1 MFYRPPAINQKAI
14 SPNASSTANANPAS
28 VAILSGR
35 RQRAAGPNWEA
46 TNAAI
51 TNKINAVIR
60 RCRSNPFIAGMLP
73 LHGAGPDSDK
83 LPDPCIIAR
92 IWLGAGMR
100 SKDELKRAVCEAI
113 DRHGNEIIAL
123 GEEILHHPET
133 GFNERKTAA
142 LVAERMRQLELQP
155 ETGLALTGVKGR
167 IRGKAPGPRLA
178 LIGELDSL
186 RTSDHP
192 LADAHTGAAH
202 TCGHNAQIAGMLGV
216 AVGLSA
222 IGAAADLAGELV
234 FFAVPAEEFIDVEE
248 RLGRKEAGEIEFL
261 LGKPELLAK
270 GHFDDIDM
278 AMMIHAGSH
287 DQMSKRSY
295 IADSSNG
302 ALVKMIRFMGRASH
316 AGGAP
321 QLGINA
327 LSAAMLALSAIHAQ
341 RESFWDKDT
350 VRIHPIITKGGDAV
364 SVVPAEVTMET
375 FVRAGSRE
383 AIIDANIKVDR
394 CLRAGAMAMGAEV
407 EINTIPGYLPQRN
420 DRRLGETFGHNVETL
435 FGAGSFDIG
444 GHRTGS
450 TDMGDIAHLIPV
462 IHPYVAS
469 ARGKT
474 HGADFRITEPEHAYL
489 TPAKLLAM
497 TAIDLLY
504 DDAAPAR
511 EILGDFRPAMT
522 KAEYL
527 TFARGLFKTERW
539 KAEV

>member
-1 MFYRPPAINQKAI
+1 M
-14 SPNASSTANANPAS
+14 T
-28 VAILSGR
+28 G
-35 RQRAAGPNWEA
+35 
-46 TNAAI
+46 
-51 TNKINAVIR
+51 
-60 RCRSNPFIAGMLP
+60 
-73 LHGAGPDSDK
+73 
-83 LPDPCIIAR
+83 
-92 IWLGAGMR
+92 
-100 SKDELKRAVCEAI
+100 KDELKAAVCAAI

-123 GEEILHHPET
+123 GDEIMRHPET

-142 LVAERMRQLELQP
+142 LVAERMAALGLAP

-167 IRGKAPGPRLA
+167 IRGGQPGPRLA
-178 LIGELDSL
+178 FIGELDSL

-192 LADAHTGAAH
+192 LADPHTGAAH
-202 TCGHNAQIAGMLGV
+202 SCGHNAQIAGMLG
-216 AVGLSA
+216 AAMGLNA
-222 IGAAADLAGELV
+222 IGAASHLAGEVV

-248 RLGRKEAGEIEFL
+248 RLKRREKGELEFL
-261 LGKPELLAK
+261 LGKPELLAR
-270 GHFDDIDM
+270 GHWDDIDM

-287 DQMSKRSY
+287 DQMTKRSY

-302 ALVKMIRFMGRASH
+302 ALVKQIRFMGRASH

-327 LSAAMLALSAIHAQ
+327 LSAAMLALNAIHAQ
-341 RESFWDKDT
+341 RESFWDQDT
-350 VRIHPIITKGGDAV
+350 VRIHPIMTKGGDAV

-375 FVRAGSRE
+375 FVRGGSRE
-383 AIIDANIKVDR
+383 AIIDANMKVDR

-407 EINTIPGYLPQRN
+407 EIQTIPGYLPKRN
-420 DRRLGETFGHNVETL
+420 DRSLGEL
-435 FGAGSFDIG
+435 FGANVEALFGPGSFDIG

-450 TDMGDIAHLIPV
+450 TDMGDIAHMKPV

-469 ARGKT
+469 AAGKT

-511 EILGDFRPAMT
+511 QIIADFKPAMT
-522 KAEYL
+522 KTEYL
-527 TFARGLFKTERW
+527 AFARALFQTEHYRP
-539 KAEV
+539 AAA